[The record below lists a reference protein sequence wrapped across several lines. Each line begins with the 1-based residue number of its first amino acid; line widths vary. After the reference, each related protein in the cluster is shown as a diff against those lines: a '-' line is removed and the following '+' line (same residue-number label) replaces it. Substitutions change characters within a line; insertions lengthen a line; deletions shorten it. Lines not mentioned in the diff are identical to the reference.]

1 MEINYLKLL
10 HHLLLFIF
18 VCISFTYSKRMK
30 MVFNMHSFVIGGAVS
45 VLYFIS
51 FINANFQFAF
61 ACLILITLLVTWGLN
76 KNTISQM
83 PYLFR
88 IVGVLLLISLSLFV
102 LNFYTQSL
110 FALSF
115 LIATTLL
122 MLVLFFLSSK
132 KKEFCCVSNII
143 VIIEDKRKNKEVNNY
158 KDLKNT
164 LATIHKWFDD
174 TKCYLNSDYSL
185 DHLEKD
191 IKINRKDISLSINK
205 LTKQNFYQFIAY
217 YRVKH
222 AKEMILNKNKFTL
235 ETLSSDCG
243 FYSKST
249 FNKYFKKFE
258 GQTPSSFKL
267 THS

>member
-1 MEINYLKLL
+1 
-10 HHLLLFIF
+10 
-18 VCISFTYSKRMK
+18 
-30 MVFNMHSFVIGGAVS
+30 
-45 VLYFIS
+45 
-51 FINANFQFAF
+51 
-61 ACLILITLLVTWGLN
+61 
-76 KNTISQM
+76 
-83 PYLFR
+83 
-88 IVGVLLLISLSLFV
+88 
-102 LNFYTQSL
+102 
-110 FALSF
+110 
-115 LIATTLL
+115 L

-158 KDLKNT
+158 KDIKNT
-164 LATIHKWFDD
+164 LAPIHKWFDD

-267 THS
+267 THSYKGFL